1 MSEDTIGVLYN
12 TCYGGF
18 CLSYE
23 AVTLINRR
31 YAEVGK
37 SSITEL
43 SDISRTDPDVLE
55 VYRQLGSDNFSGR
68 NSKIA
73 VEYIKKKYENFYKID
88 DYDGIESVIIDYS
101 NSVIT
106 QINNILNSDV
116 PDSEKITSIKYTLN
130 NMFNDM

>member
-1 MSEDTIGVLYN
+1 MSTDTIGVLYN

-18 CLSYE
+18 CLSYQ

-31 YAEVGK
+31 YADLGK
-37 SSITEL
+37 TSITEL
-43 SDISRTDPDVLE
+43 SDIPRTDPDILE

-73 VEYIKKKYENFYKID
+73 VEYINKKYEHFFKIT

-106 QINNILNSDV
+106 EINNILNTQL
-116 PDSEKITSIKYTLN
+116 PDSEKITNIKYTLN
-130 NMFNDM
+130 NMFSQV